1 MIVCCR
7 GGEIGMGLL
16 ERSRTKTAL
25 EVGMAAL
32 LCLLSLVY
40 FYGSHLFSGPELR
53 YTFDRF
59 DPIIQASI
67 LEHWYGVYRG
77 LYDWRNPIIFYPIQ
91 GALGFN
97 DSYVLTSIPYSL
109 LRAAGLDPLLAME
122 IPHAAT
128 RVIGFASAWILMR
141 RYFGLSLW
149 ATAFGA
155 VLLTV
160 ANGIYLGTMHTQL
173 TTVAYA
179 PLLFCLIARI
189 HELLVDER
197 RGAAL
202 FTGCVTGLL
211 LAFWPLTS
219 FYMFWMT
226 GLFTIIV
233 LGVALLLNR
242 RLLIAMI
249 GEALVAQRWLTLV
262 PGLIIFAAGLYPL
275 WLIYGPTAALTG
287 MHQFIAV
294 IHNAPHLVDL
304 INVGPDN
311 PIWSET
317 FERLR
322 FETVGSGLGE
332 FELWRGFTPVHLALL
347 ALALLAA
354 FKLPTG
360 LPARQDFA
368 YRCLLVTLAV
378 GLLLLVQVGGFTL
391 WWIVYTVVP
400 GAKAVRVIV
409 RFELLLVTFG
419 AIALAIALDILARY
433 RAPWTS
439 LVAVVLAA
447 SVLAEQYSSFPTARF
462 KAADVKALADIPQP
476 PRACRTFYTVNPYR
490 ADGESAVNM
499 KYYIHSTEAMLIA
512 ERIGLPTLLGMH
524 TFIPPGWDL
533 TDPLAPDYEW
543 RVYRYAEKHHLTEG
557 LCAFDL
563 QDLTWRVV
571 TTPPDRPATP
581 PPELALAGLISPAGP
596 ISLDLRAP
604 LAQRYGG
611 SSLRLPCRPMAAT
624 DTSLLVCAGEPAKDA
639 GGVGVALA
647 LRDGEHVSF
656 ARGEPGT
663 LLLADGWSPPES
675 WGTWASDQ
683 QASLVVRLDRSLFAD
698 GARLVLTAHA
708 LLPLQDTS
716 KVVHVSIDD
725 APLGSL
731 NLTGDPSQQDLC
743 IPAARLPEGRAF
755 TLTLR
760 TDRAAQSPAALKLSG
775 DARPLNFALS
785 GLTVGHCQPSP

>member
-1 MIVCCR
+1 
-7 GGEIGMGLL
+7 MGLR
-16 ERSRTKTAL
+16 ESSRTKAVL
-25 EVGMAAL
+25 EASLAAL
-32 LCLLSLVY
+32 LCLLSLIYVY
-40 FYGSHLFSGPELR
+40 RGQLFGGPELR

-59 DPIIQASI
+59 DPVIQASI

-77 LYDWRNPIIFYPIQ
+77 WYDWRNPIIFYPIQ
-91 GALGFN
+91 GVLGFN
-97 DSYVLTSIPYSL
+97 DSYFLTSIPYSL
-109 LRAAGLDPLLAME
+109 LRAVGLDPLLAME

-128 RVIGFASAWILMR
+128 RAIGFASAWILMR

-179 PLLFCLIARI
+179 LLLVCLIARI

-202 FTGCVTGLL
+202 LTGCVTGLL
-211 LAFWPLTS
+211 LAFWPMTS
-219 FYMFWMT
+219 FYTFWMT
-226 GLFTIIV
+226 GLFIIIA

-242 RLLIAMI
+242 HLITAMM
-249 GEALVAQRWLTLV
+249 GEALVDRRWLTLV
-262 PGLIIFAAGLYPL
+262 PGLMIFAAGLYPL
-275 WLIYGPTAALTG
+275 WLTYGPTAALTG
-287 MHQFIAV
+287 MHQFAAV
-294 IHNAPHLVDL
+294 IHNAPHLVDI

-311 PIWSET
+311 PFWSAA

-322 FETVGSGLGE
+322 FGTVGSGLGE
-332 FELWRGFTPVHLALL
+332 FELWRGFTPIHLALL

-354 FKLPTG
+354 FKLRTG

-409 RFELLLVTFG
+409 RFELLLLTFG
-419 AIALAIALDILARY
+419 AVALAIALDILARY
-433 RAPWTS
+433 RAPWSS
-439 LVAVVLAA
+439 LAAVVLGAA
-447 SVLAEQYSSFPTARF
+447 VLAEQYSGFPAARF
-462 KAADVKALADIPQP
+462 RAADVKALADIPQP

-490 ADGESAVNM
+490 ADDESAVNM

-512 ERIGLPTLLGMH
+512 ERMRLPTLLGMH

-543 RVYRYAEKHHLTEG
+543 RVYRYAEKHHLTDG

-563 QDLTWRVV
+563 DDLTWRVV
-571 TTPPDRPATP
+571 TTPPDRPAMP
-581 PPELALAGLISPAGP
+581 APELAMAGLLTPVGP
-596 ISLDLRAP
+596 IPLDRRAP
-604 LAQRYGG
+604 LAERYGG
-611 SSLRLPCRPMAAT
+611 SSLRLPCHTMAAT
-624 DTSLLVCAGEPAKDA
+624 ETPLLVCAGEPAKDM
-639 GGVGVALA
+639 GGVGLSLA

-656 ARGEPGT
+656 ARGAPGT
-663 LLLADGWSPPES
+663 LLLADGWSRPES

-683 QASLVVRLDRSLFAD
+683 QASLVLRLDRNLFGD
-698 GARLVLTAHA
+698 GARLVFTAHA
-708 LLPLQDTS
+708 LMPSQDAS
-716 KVVHVSIDD
+716 KVVHVMIDD

-731 NLTGDPSQQDLC
+731 NLSRDAVEQDLC
-743 IPAARLPEGRAF
+743 IPAARLPEDRAF
-755 TLTLR
+755 VLTLR
-760 TDRAAQSPAALKLSG
+760 TDAAVQSPAALKLSG

-785 GLTVGHCQPSP
+785 RMSVGHCQPAT